1 MKILLAVDGSPYTKK
16 MLAYLAAN
24 DYLQSAVH
32 QYTVITVQPALPAR
46 ARAAVGKEVVNQYYL
61 DEAEKVMDPVCK
73 YLERHGVTPQ
83 RVVKIGP
90 VGESIAKFA
99 DAEKFD
105 MLVMGSRGHGAL
117 ATLVM
122 GSITTQVLANSMVP
136 VLIVR

>member
-1 MKILLAVDGSPYTKK
+1 MNILLAVDGSVYTKK

-24 DYLQSAVH
+24 NYLESSIH

-46 ARAAVGKEVVNQYYL
+46 ARAAVGKEVVSQYYAE
-61 DEAEKVMDPVCK
+61 EAEKVMEPVCK
-73 YLERHGVTPQ
+73 YLAQHGVTPQ
-83 RVVKIGP
+83 RVVRVGN
-90 VGESIAKFA
+90 VGEAIADFA

-122 GSITTQVLANSMVP
+122 GSVTMQVLANSLVP

>member
-1 MKILLAVDGSPYTKK
+1 MNILLAVDGSVYTKK

-24 DYLQSAVH
+24 NYLESSIH

-46 ARAAVGKEVVNQYYL
+46 ARAAVGKEVVSKYYAE
-61 DEAEKVMDPVCK
+61 EAEKVMEPVCK
-73 YLERHGVTPQ
+73 YLDQHGVTPQ
-83 RVVKIGP
+83 RVVKVGNIG
-90 VGESIAKFA
+90 EAIADFA

-122 GSITTQVLANSMVP
+122 GSVTMQVLANSLVP

>member
-1 MKILLAVDGSPYTKK
+1 MNILLAVDGSVYTKK

-24 DYLQSAVH
+24 NYLESSIH

-46 ARAAVGKEVVNQYYL
+46 ARAAVGKEVVSHYYT
-61 DEAEKVMDPVCK
+61 EKAEKVMEPVCK
-73 YLERHGVTPQ
+73 YLAEYGVTPQ
-83 RVVKIGP
+83 RVVKVGN
-90 VGESIAKFA
+90 VGEAIADFA

-122 GSITTQVLANSMVP
+122 GSVTMQVLANSLVP

>member
-1 MKILLAVDGSPYTKK
+1 MNILLAVDGSVYTKK

-24 DYLQSAVH
+24 HYLEDGVH

-46 ARAAVGKEVVNQYYL
+46 ARAAVGKEVLSQYYSE
-61 DEAEKVMDPVCK
+61 EAQKVMEPVCK
-73 YLERHGVTPQ
+73 YLAQHGVTPQ
-83 RVVKIGP
+83 RVVKVGA
-90 VGESIAKFA
+90 VGECIAHFA

-122 GSITTQVLANSMVP
+122 GSVTMQVLANSLVP